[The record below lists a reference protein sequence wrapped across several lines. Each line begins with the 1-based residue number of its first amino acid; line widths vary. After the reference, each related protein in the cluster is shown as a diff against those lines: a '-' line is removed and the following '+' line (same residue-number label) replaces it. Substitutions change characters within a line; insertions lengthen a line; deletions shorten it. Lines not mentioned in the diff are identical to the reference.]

1 MSNVPAP
8 SPPDL
13 EVPIAPSPFPTTWVG
28 MLHFILTTRQG
39 FVGAASLLVIAAIGA
54 ASAIGIM
61 KPDRIEVATQ
71 AGTLVF
77 KNGSRQDA
85 MVLVT
90 PCGGEN
96 DPWIDTGI
104 FVKKGDKIKFSASGR
119 IHTSLKRLVN
129 SAQEDAMLEIPWTGP
144 DGVEDEKGK
153 IKTFRSKFRLL
164 PGPDEK
170 QPYPAGLLIG
180 GTRDNNARNVI
191 KPYWRIGSGNNLQ
204 GQPQEF
210 IAESSGQLVLTVND
224 IWLKDMPMDSY
235 VEPLDANDPD
245 GTLRPT
251 EKAKYNWEYWQNK
264 AEEALAKRGN
274 KMPTSEELKKEAI
287 SLYQARIDKWK
298 EVRDKNPLIWYKDNT
313 GAFSVSITV
322 NG

>member
-1 MSNVPAP
+1 MPGP
-8 SPPDL
+8 KPPQSQGS
-13 EVPIAPSPFPTTWVG
+13 ISSSPFPTTWVG

-39 FVGAASLLVIAAIGA
+39 FIGAASLFAIAAIGTA
-54 ASAIGIM
+54 LTISAM
-61 KPDRIEVATQ
+61 KPDHIEVVTQ

-90 PCGGEN
+90 PCGGES

-119 IHTSLKRLVN
+119 IHTSLKRLVKA
-129 SAQEDAMLEIPWTGP
+129 AQEDTMLEIPWTGP

-170 QPYPAGLLIG
+170 QPYPSGLLIG
-180 GTRDNNARNVI
+180 STRDNNARNVI
-191 KPYWRIGSGNNLQ
+191 KPYWRVGSGKNLE
-204 GQPQEF
+204 GQPLEF
-210 IAESSGQLVLTVND
+210 MAQSSGQLVLTVND
-224 IWLKDMPMDSY
+224 IWLKDMPMNAY
-235 VEPLDANDPD
+235 VEPLDVNDPD
-245 GTLRPT
+245 GSLRPT
-251 EKAKYNWEYWQNK
+251 EKAKYNWEYWQDK
-264 AEEALAKRGN
+264 AEDALAKRGN
-274 KMPTSEELKKEAI
+274 KTPTGEELKKEAI

-298 EVRDKNPLIWYKDNT
+298 EIRDKNPLIWYKDNT

>member
-1 MSNVPAP
+1 MSNLPTPNLPQLQVPTAP
-8 SPPDL
+8 SQ
-13 EVPIAPSPFPTTWVG
+13 SPTTWAG
-28 MLHFILTTRQG
+28 IIHFILTTRRG
-39 FVGAASLLVIAAIGA
+39 FIGA
-54 ASAIGIM
+54 AALLIIAVIGAALTISTM
-61 KPDRIEVATQ
+61 KPDRIEVTTQ
-71 AGTLVF
+71 AGTIVF

-85 MVLVT
+85 MVLLT
-90 PCGGEN
+90 PCGGES

-119 IHTSLKRLVN
+119 IHTSLKRLVR
-129 SAQEDAMLEIPWTGP
+129 SAQEDTMLEIPWTGP

-180 GTRDNNARNVI
+180 STRDNNERNVI
-191 KPYWRIGSGNNLQ
+191 KPYWRIGSGKNLE

-210 IAESSGQLVLTVND
+210 IAQSSGQLVLTVND
-224 IWLKDMPMDSY
+224 IWLKDQPMDAY
-235 VEPLDANDPD
+235 VEPLDASDPD

-251 EKAKYNWEYWQNK
+251 EKPKYNWEYWREK
-264 AEEALAKRGN
+264 AEEALVKRGN
-274 KMPTSEELKKEAI
+274 KTPTDEELKKEAI
-287 SLYQARIDKWK
+287 RLHQARINQWK
-298 EVRDKNPLIWYKDNT
+298 EIRDKNPLIWYKDNT

-322 NG
+322 NN